1 MLNSMIPHE
10 PRMPIE
16 DLAEPDDDDNAR
28 AAAQAISS
36 AIAVNTVEPAW

>member
-1 MLNSMIPHE
+1 MITHE
-10 PRMPIE
+10 PRIPID

-36 AIAVNTVEPAW
+36 AIAVNTVEPAC